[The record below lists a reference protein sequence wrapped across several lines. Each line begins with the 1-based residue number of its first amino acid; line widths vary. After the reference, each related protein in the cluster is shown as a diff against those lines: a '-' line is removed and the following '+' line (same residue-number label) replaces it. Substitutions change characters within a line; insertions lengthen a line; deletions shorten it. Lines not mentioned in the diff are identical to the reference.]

1 MFKNYTV
8 MKNITNLDI
17 KRQRVGL
24 AKELSAFAVVGVY
37 KKASMKT
44 KLELIGLVE
53 VLKHTEKNYH
63 EAIDLIFKLEKV
75 NDSTQLIS
83 KLSKNHLEAK
93 VLSDVERLAMA
104 PKTSP
109 RTNKKEVPVIQETSY
124 YQKHKTTILVMS
136 GFLGILTLFFI
147 LKPSKINKPDVTI
160 VKAKQETFIRLTPR
174 NGHKFI
180 YTSINGISTTFM
192 LDTGASISTISESY
206 LNKHIRSEFIN
217 RSSNFIRKGIYYI
230 ANGESVVAEV
240 WQLPS
245 MRLGSKTIYN
255 IEVAVMPGIDDNGF
269 LLGMSTIN
277 KLGNPKID
285 LSNNKII
292 IN

>member
-1 MFKNYTV
+1 

-24 AKELSAFAVVGVY
+24 TKELSTFAVVGVY

-63 EAIDLIFKLEKV
+63 EALDLIFKLEKV
-75 NDSTQLIS
+75 KDVSGIIS
-83 KLSKNHLEAK
+83 KLSKQKLDAK
-93 VLSDVERLAMA
+93 VLSDLERLAMA
-104 PKTSP
+104 PKPTP
-109 RTNKKEVPVIQETSY
+109 KTNKKDIPEIEEPSY
-124 YQKHKTTILVMS
+124 YQKHKKNILLMS
-136 GFLGILTLFFI
+136 GFLGILMLFFI
-147 LKPSKINKPDVTI
+147 IKPSKINKPDVTI

-174 NGHKFI
+174 NGHKYI

-217 RSSNFIRKGIYYI
+217 RSSNFIRKGIYFI

-255 IEVAVMPGIDDNGF
+255 IEVAVMPGIDDTGF

-285 LSNNKII
+285 LANNKII

>member
-1 MFKNYTV
+1 

-24 AKELSAFAVVGVY
+24 TKELSAFAVVGVY

-63 EAIDLIFKLEKV
+63 EALDLIFKLEKV
-75 NDSTQLIS
+75 KDVSGIIS
-83 KLSKNHLEAK
+83 KLSKQKLDAK
-93 VLSDVERLAMA
+93 VLSDLERLAMA
-104 PKTSP
+104 PKPTP
-109 RTNKKEVPVIQETSY
+109 KTNKKDIPEIEEPSY
-124 YQKHKTTILVMS
+124 YQKHKKNILLMS
-136 GFLGILTLFFI
+136 GFLGILMLFFLI
-147 LKPSKINKPDVTI
+147 KPSKINKPDVTI

-174 NGHKFI
+174 NGHKYI

-217 RSSNFIRKGIYYI
+217 RSSNFIRKGIYFI

-285 LSNNKII
+285 LANNKII

>member
-1 MFKNYTV
+1 

-24 AKELSAFAVVGVY
+24 TKELSAFAVVGVY

-63 EAIDLIFKLEKV
+63 EALDLIFKLEKV
-75 NDSTQLIS
+75 KDVSGIIS
-83 KLSKNHLEAK
+83 KLSKQKLDAK
-93 VLSDVERLAMA
+93 VLSDLERLAMA
-104 PKTSP
+104 PKPTP
-109 RTNKKEVPVIQETSY
+109 KTNKKDIPEIEEPSY
-124 YQKHKTTILVMS
+124 YQKHKKNILLMS
-136 GFLGILTLFFI
+136 GFLGILMLFFI
-147 LKPSKINKPDVTI
+147 IKPSKINKPDVTI

-174 NGHKFI
+174 NGHKYI

-217 RSSNFIRKGIYYI
+217 RGSNFIRKGIYYI

-285 LSNNKII
+285 LANNKII

>member
-1 MFKNYTV
+1 

-24 AKELSAFAVVGVY
+24 TKELSAFAVVGVY

-63 EAIDLIFKLEKV
+63 EALDLIFKLEKV
-75 NDSTQLIS
+75 KDVSGIIS
-83 KLSKNHLEAK
+83 KLSKQKLDAK
-93 VLSDVERLAMA
+93 VLSDLERLAMA
-104 PKTSP
+104 SKPTPK
-109 RTNKKEVPVIQETSY
+109 TNKKDIPEIEEPSY
-124 YQKHKTTILVMS
+124 YQKHKKNILLMS
-136 GFLGILTLFFI
+136 GFLGILMLFFLI
-147 LKPSKINKPDVTI
+147 KPSKINKPDVTI

-174 NGHKFI
+174 NGHKYI

-217 RSSNFIRKGIYYI
+217 RSSNFIRKGIYFI

-285 LSNNKII
+285 LANNKII

>member
-1 MFKNYTV
+1 

-24 AKELSAFAVVGVY
+24 TKELSAFAVVGVY

-63 EAIDLIFKLEKV
+63 EALDLIFKLEKV
-75 NDSTQLIS
+75 KDVSGIIS
-83 KLSKNHLEAK
+83 KLSKQKLDAK
-93 VLSDVERLAMA
+93 VLSDLERLAMA
-104 PKTSP
+104 PKPTP
-109 RTNKKEVPVIQETSY
+109 KTNKKDIPEIEEPYY
-124 YQKHKTTILVMS
+124 YQKHKKNILLMS
-136 GFLGILTLFFI
+136 GFLGILMLFFI
-147 LKPSKINKPDVTI
+147 IKPSKINKPDVTI

-174 NGHKFI
+174 NGHKYI

-217 RSSNFIRKGIYYI
+217 RGSNFIRKGIYFI

-285 LSNNKII
+285 LANNKII